1 MSPNFQSPC
10 NFVSFC
16 QLSHP
21 RFICWNP
28 RASFVS
34 FFQLSH
40 PRFIV
45 GTLGLVCLF
54 YLDLV
59 ELKQGGD
66 L

>member
-10 NFVSFC
+10 N
-16 QLSHP
+16 
-21 RFICWNP
+21 
-28 RASFVS
+28 FVS

-45 GTLGLVCLF
+45 GTLGLVGLF
-54 YLDLV
+54 YLGLV
-59 ELKQGGD
+59 ELKQEGD